1 MVQGVLHK
9 QTLHIH
15 EAGMLLKI
23 ASGLCL
29 LVSVLTTGPT
39 KQWK

>member
-1 MVQGVLHK
+1 MFQGVLHK
-9 QTLHIH
+9 QTPHIH
-15 EAGMLLKI
+15 EAGIKI

-29 LVSVLTTGPT
+29 LVSVLTAGPT